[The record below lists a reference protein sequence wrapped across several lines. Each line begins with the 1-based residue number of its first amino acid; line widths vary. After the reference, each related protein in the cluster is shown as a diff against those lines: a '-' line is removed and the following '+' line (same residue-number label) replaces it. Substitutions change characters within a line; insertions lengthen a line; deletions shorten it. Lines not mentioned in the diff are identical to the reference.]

1 MREEIMMRTLAH
13 DLRFALRSFRR
24 NPAFTTVVVVVLAL
38 GIGAN
43 SAMFSVVDAVV
54 LRPLPYAASDELLV
68 VGRGRMH
75 GMPGRGTASWPTF
88 RDWRSHSRS
97 VRDMAA
103 YHGGVLALTGGAVPE
118 LIPVIASTAN
128 LFDLLGVR
136 PALGRG
142 FVAGEDEPGRNRV
155 VVLSDGLWRRR
166 FGADPGMIGRVITLD
181 GAPHTIIGVADPG
194 FNFPPTEHG
203 GQLWVPVPQ
212 GNLDV
217 HRHTRSLQTLQV
229 VGRLAAGADLAT
241 AQAELRTIDAR
252 LARQHPED
260 RAAPGVLTATSLQT
274 ELTGNVRVAMFT
286 LLAAVAAVLLIACA
300 NVANLLLARSAAR
313 GRELAVRAALGAGR
327 GRIVRQLLTES
338 ACLGILGGALGLAL
352 ALWGL
357 DLLVSL
363 IPPTVARPH
372 QIAVDGRV
380 LLFTAVA
387 ALGTSVGFGI
397 VPALSASAGG
407 ARPAMKLRGRAA
419 IPGRRR
425 LRSALLTAE
434 IAISFLL
441 LVGAGL
447 ALRSFARVAAVDP
460 GFDSRD
466 LVTASISL
474 PTNRYQWP
482 EGVADFY
489 RRLLPR
495 VAALPGVQGAALAM
509 PLPFSPNSIN
519 LPFVVP
525 GRPALNPAQRSIS
538 PARFVSPDYFAVLGI
553 PLVRGRLLQP
563 ADDLPGGAP
572 VAVVSESFARLH
584 FPGQDAVGK
593 AVEVTVAFP
602 GVRRIV
608 GVVRDVRRRLDEHT
622 APQLYLSFHQ
632 PSAQVPLPIRT
643 LVVRTRAGVSAIA
656 PLRAELASMD
666 AGLPLGDVKTMD
678 ELLARSLQ
686 QRRLS
691 ATLLALFAG
700 LALLL
705 AAAGIYGVMSY
716 TVAQQTR
723 ELGLRM
729 ALGAPRARVLRMV
742 LGQGLRLGLLGL
754 ALGLVA
760 ALAFTRVLASQL
772 YEVSA
777 TDPPTFIVIAA
788 FLLAVAALAT
798 LLPAR
803 RATRVDPAIA
813 LSHE

>member
-1 MREEIMMRTLAH
+1 MRALAH
-13 DLRFALRSFRR
+13 DVRFALRSFRR
-24 NPAFTTVVVVVLAL
+24 NPGFVAMAVLVLAL

-43 SAMFSVVDAVV
+43 SAMFSVVDAVM
-54 LRPLPYAASDELLV
+54 LRPLPYGASDQLLV
-68 VGRGRMH
+68 VGRGRIA
-75 GMPGRGTASWPTF
+75 GRPGRGTASWPTF

-103 YHGGVLALTGGAVPE
+103 YHGGVVALTGAGVPE
-118 LIPVIASTAN
+118 LIPSIASTAN

-142 FVAGEDEPGRNRV
+142 FAAGEDQPGRNRV

-166 FGADPGMIGRVITLD
+166 FGADPGMVGRMITLD
-181 GAPHTIIGVADPG
+181 GASHTVIGVAGPG
-194 FNFPPTEHG
+194 FNFPPTEHA

-217 HRHTRSLQTLQV
+217 HRHDRSLQTLQV
-229 VGRLAAGADLAT
+229 VGRLAPGASLAS
-241 AQAELRTIDAR
+241 AQAELQTIHAR

-260 RAAPGVLTATSLQT
+260 RAATGVLTATSLQT
-274 ELTGNVRVAMFT
+274 DLTGNVRVAMFT

-300 NVANLLLARSAAR
+300 NVANLMLARSAVR
-313 GRELAVRAALGAGR
+313 GRELAIRAALGAGR

-338 ACLGILGGALGLAL
+338 ACLGIMGGALGLAL

-357 DLLVSL
+357 ELLVSL
-363 IPPTVARPH
+363 IPSTVPRPH

-380 LLFTAVA
+380 LLFTAVV

-407 ARPAMKLRGRAA
+407 ARPAMKLGGRGA
-419 IPGRRR
+419 IGGRGR

-447 ALRSFARVAAVDP
+447 ALRSFARVATVDA

-466 LVTASISL
+466 LLTASVSL
-474 PTNRYQWP
+474 PANRYPWP
-482 EGVADFY
+482 EGVAAFY
-489 RRLLPR
+489 GRLLPR

-509 PLPFSPNSIN
+509 PLPFSASNIN
-519 LPFVVP
+519 LPFAVP
-525 GRPALNPAQRSIS
+525 GRPAPTPGERSSS

-563 ADDLPGGAP
+563 ADDLPGAAP
-572 VAVVSESFARLH
+572 VTVVSESFARLY
-584 FPGQDAVGK
+584 FPDEDPVGK

-608 GVVRDVRRRLDEHT
+608 GVVRDVRRRLDEAS
-622 APQLYLSFHQ
+622 APQLYLTFHQ
-632 PSAQVPLPIRT
+632 PTAQVPLPVRT
-643 LVVRTRAGVSAIA
+643 LIVRSRAGVSAIA
-656 PLRAELASMD
+656 PLRAELANMD
-666 AGLPLGDVKTMD
+666 AGLPLGEVTTMD
-678 ELLARSLQ
+678 DLVARSLQ

-700 LALLL
+700 LALAL

-729 ALGAPRARVLRMV
+729 ALGAPRGRVLTMV
-742 LGQGLRLGLLGL
+742 LGKGLRLGVLGL

-760 ALAFTRVLASQL
+760 ALAFTRVLTSQL
-772 YEVSA
+772 YEISA
-777 TDPPTFIVIAA
+777 TDPPTFVVIGVL
-788 FLLAVAALAT
+788 LLAVAALAT

-803 RATRVDPAIA
+803 RATRVDPLIA